1 MLTSAT
7 LPMTFRNMTNMTV
20 AVAEAAVVNRAAKKV
35 KIAIGKA
42 AQREYTDKGVRK
54 TRVAERQAP
63 VRKRPNITCEAILM
77 RFKIS
82 LILAGSATVNP
93 PLVNV
98 KVSISVPLT

>member
-1 MLTSAT
+1 
-7 LPMTFRNMTNMTV
+7 MTV
-20 AVAEAAVVNRAAKKV
+20 AVTEAAVVNSAAKKV

-98 KVSISVPLT
+98 KGFDIGATHLMRLREAHCVKFEQG